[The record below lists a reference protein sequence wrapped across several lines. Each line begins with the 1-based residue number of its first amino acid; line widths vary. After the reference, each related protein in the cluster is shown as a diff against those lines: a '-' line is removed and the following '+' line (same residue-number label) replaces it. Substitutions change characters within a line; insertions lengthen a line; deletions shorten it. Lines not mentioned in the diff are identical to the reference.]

1 MVNKSLQKKNDG
13 TSLKTLSQWLPIS
26 IILVVATCIFTYQLG
41 HEGFWIDEFY
51 SMRDAAVFQKNP
63 LEGYKDNQIRPLFYV
78 LLSIWMRFGSS
89 DAWLRSLSVV
99 FAIISV
105 FLIYRI
111 GRRMLGENEGLIA
124 ATLLMTSPYF
134 ISHAQQVRM
143 YDMSVCLGLAG
154 ALFLANALLI
164 EPNQQPSQKAL
175 AGWAL
180 FRLLAILT
188 FPLNLTLLIPDTLM
202 ILWRFC
208 REPAILVS
216 LSKWLL
222 LLLLLWS
229 PAVVSV
235 IRETSPTSDYS
246 TSRAQYVARP
256 GLSNLI
262 FPLKFWMVQTPVV
275 LIGPKVHLFYKFF
288 SLPIFALIGAAL
300 IQKHKSP
307 ALFQIGAWLIVPL
320 IPIIVVSSFAA
331 QLWEPRYILFVSP
344 YLFLLLAAGFTRLWR
359 QWKPAA
365 IVIAAIYVVAIGG
378 ALAQYFTVQNNQ
390 DFRFNIE
397 TIEQH
402 DQPGDAIVWGYQWDI
417 PQKWEAPLDYY
428 YQGNAKAYWLSMRD
442 FDKPGD
448 VSRWLSQFPTGYKRL
463 WVVLEDPK
471 KVVKK
476 DSWKLAA
483 EVREAIAKDY
493 NIEET
498 YSYEQNSKVMLI
510 TPRTK
515 PSVQS
520 SLKP

>member
-13 TSLKTLSQWLPIS
+13 TALKTLYQWLPIS

-41 HEGFWIDEFY
+41 REGFWIDEFY
-51 SMRDAAVFQKNP
+51 SMRDAAIFQKNP
-63 LEGYKDNQIRPLFYV
+63 LEGYKDNRVRPLFYV
-78 LLSIWMRFGSS
+78 LLSIWMRFGSG
-89 DAWLRSLSVV
+89 DAWLRSLSVI

-105 FLIYRI
+105 FLIYRL
-111 GRRMLGENEGLIA
+111 GRRLLGENEGLIA

-143 YDMSVCLGLAG
+143 YDMSVCMGLAG
-154 ALFLANALLI
+154 ALFLANALLT
-164 EPNQQPSQKAL
+164 ERHQRPSQKAL

-188 FPLNLTLLIPDTLM
+188 FPLNLTLLIPDALM
-202 ILWRFC
+202 IFWRFR
-208 REPAILVS
+208 REPAVLITFG
-216 LSKWLL
+216 KWLL

-229 PAVVSV
+229 PAVASAVGQASS
-235 IRETSPTSDYS
+235 TSEYS
-246 TSRAQYVARP
+246 ISRAQYVARP
-256 GLSNLI
+256 GLNNLV

-275 LIGPKVHLFYKFF
+275 LIGPKVHLFYKLFT
-288 SLPIFALIGAAL
+288 LPIFGLIGAAL

-307 ALFQIGAWLIVPL
+307 ALFWIGAWLVIPL
-320 IPIIVVSSFAA
+320 IPIIVVSRFAA
-331 QLWEPRYILFVSP
+331 QLWEPRYILFVCP

-359 QWKPAA
+359 QWKPTA

-397 TIEQH
+397 TIQQY
-402 DQPGDAIVWGYQWDI
+402 DQPGDAIVWGYPWDI
-417 PQKWEAPLDYY
+417 PKKWRTPLDYY
-428 YQGNAKAYWLSMRD
+428 YKGDAEAYWLPMRD

-448 VSRWLSQFPTGYKRL
+448 VSQWLSQFPTGYKRL

-493 NIEET
+493 NIEAT

-510 TPRTK
+510 TPRSK

-520 SLKP
+520 SSTP